1 MEERGDD
8 SVGREG
14 GEGWC
19 EVLLEEMSFQPLR
32 EDVE

>member
-1 MEERGDD
+1 MGERGDD

-14 GEGWC
+14 EEGWC
-19 EVLLEEMSFQPLR
+19 WVLFEVMSFQPPR

>member
-1 MEERGDD
+1 MGERGDD

-14 GEGWC
+14 EEGWC
-19 EVLLEEMSFQPLR
+19 EVLFQEMSFQPLR